1 MTIIVENFPLLL
13 AGLGRT
19 LLMALSAYIGAL
31 ILGTIVAV
39 CRVSPVPILRG
50 FTTVYVEFF
59 RNIPLL
65 TLMILTVFAL
75 PDAGIKLSFTAGAT
89 LAILLSSSAFVCE
102 TIRSGINTVSL
113 GQSEASRALG
123 MTMFQQLRYIVL
135 PQAFTSMIQPLVNV
149 FIGTTIGTSLASA
162 VGVAELTNVTQQLNL
177 IYAEAVFT
185 FLLAGACY
193 LAISLGGSALGAW
206 LQGKV
211 NSRYARQS
219 SSNTLDALKDLEE
232 GEIL

>member
-1 MTIIVENFPLLL
+1 MDIIVENFPLLL

-19 LLMALSAYIGAL
+19 FFMAVVAYAGAL

-39 CRVSPVPILRG
+39 FRVSPVPILRG
-50 FTTVYVEFF
+50 FATVYVEFF

-89 LAILLSSSAFVCE
+89 VAIVLSSSAFVCE

-113 GQSEASRALG
+113 GQSEAARALG
-123 MTMFQQLRYIVL
+123 MTMIQQLRYIVL
-135 PQAFTSMIQPLVNV
+135 PQAFASMIQPLVNV
-149 FIGTTIGTSLASA
+149 FIGTVIGTSLASA

-177 IYAEAVFT
+177 IYAEAVLT
-185 FLLAGACY
+185 FLIAGACY
-193 LAISLGGSALGAW
+193 VAISLGGSACGAW

-211 NSRYARQS
+211 DSRYARRHYKDS
-219 SSNTLDALKDLEE
+219 LEELKKLEE